1 MENMENGPLTSQQPS
16 MHHLET
22 LKIHA
27 LSEICKL
34 IGRAVHLDTTLSR
47 ALKVLHDIL
56 HMERATLVLLDHNKK
71 RLLIKASYGLSVTEE
86 QRGVYGLSEGI
97 CGQIFQSGSPCV
109 VPDVHNEP
117 LFLNRTGAR
126 TQVKK
131 GDLSFLGVPVKVE
144 GSPVGVLTV
153 DHLFGP
159 EVSPEEDLSF
169 LEIVATLISQFLI
182 LHHAI
187 SKKEEKLVEE
197 NKSLKAEMH
206 SRFNRHYIIGNS
218 AIMQEVYS
226 TIEKVAPSRA
236 TVLLLGESGTGKELV
251 ARAIHEASRRKN
263 KPFIKVNCA
272 ALPENLLESELLG
285 HDKGAFTGA
294 NAAKPGRFEMAD
306 GGTIFLDE
314 IGELPLLL
322 QSKLL
327 RVLQEQQFER
337 IGGTRTLTVDVR
349 VIAATNVNLQASVD
363 KGLFRSDLY
372 YRLNVVP
379 LELPALREKREDIPQ
394 LIDHFLRSSN
404 ERNDK
409 ELMLASTALDFLIA
423 YDWPGNVREL
433 QNLIERIV
441 ILADDDIIRIGDLKN
456 HMNKLSIHVNKL
468 PVPARAAVHEAVP
481 APPPQPKARA
491 SRSSLQDM
499 ERQEIEASLRRN
511 GWVQARAA
519 RELGL
524 TQRQIG
530 YRIKKLKLTKPP
542 FALDD

>member
-1 MENMENGPLTSQQPS
+1 MENMDKRPLIHQTPS
-16 MHHLET
+16 ARYQLET
-22 LKIHA
+22 LKIRA

-47 ALKVLHDIL
+47 VLKVLHDIL
-56 HMERATLVLLDHNKK
+56 HMERATLVLLDQNRQ
-71 RLLIKASYGLSVTEE
+71 RLSIKASYGLSVEEE
-86 QRGVYGLSEGI
+86 QRGIYGLSEGI

-109 VPDVHNEP
+109 VPDVHSEP

-126 TQVKK
+126 SGIRKES
-131 GDLSFLGVPVKVE
+131 LSFLGVPVKVE
-144 GSPVGVLTV
+144 EHPVGVLTV

-159 EVSPEEDLSF
+159 EVSFEEDLSF
-169 LEIVATLISQFLI
+169 LEIVATLIGQFLV

-187 SKKEEKLVEE
+187 SKKEEQLVEE
-197 NKSLKAEMH
+197 NKSLKAELH

-218 AIMQEVYS
+218 VVMQEVYW

-251 ARAIHEASRRKN
+251 ARAIHEASKRKN

-294 NAAKPGRFEMAD
+294 TTAKPGRFEMAD

-314 IGELPLLL
+314 IGELPILL

-349 VIAATNVNLQASVD
+349 VIAATNVDLQANVD
-363 KGLFRSDLY
+363 QGLFRSDLY

-379 LELPALREKREDIPQ
+379 LQLPALRERRDDIPL

-409 ELMLASTALDFLIA
+409 EVMLATTALDFLTT
-423 YDWPGNVREL
+423 YEWPGNVREL
-433 QNLIERIV
+433 QNLIERMV
-441 ILADDDIIRIGDLKN
+441 ILADDEIIHIGDLRT
-456 HMNKLSIHVNKL
+456 HMSKL
-468 PVPARAAVHEAVP
+468 PVPSRSTQNEALAAA
-481 APPPQPKARA
+481 APVKVLTGH
-491 SRSSLQDM
+491 SSLQDL

-530 YRIKKLKLTKPP
+530 YRIKKLKLTKPA
-542 FALDD
+542 FALDG

>member
-1 MENMENGPLTSQQPS
+1 MKSIDKKAVTDQVPSTSCTI
-16 MHHLET
+16 ET
-22 LKIHA
+22 LKIRA
-27 LSEICKL
+27 LSEVCKL
-34 IGRAVHLDTTLSR
+34 IGQAVHLDTTLTR
-47 ALKVLHDIL
+47 VLKVLHDIL
-56 HMERATLVLLDHNKK
+56 HMERATLVLLDPNKQ
-71 RLLIKASYGLSVTEE
+71 RLSIKASYGLSVEEE
-86 QRGVYGLSEGI
+86 QRGIYGLSEGI
-97 CGQIFQSGSPCV
+97 CGQIFQSGSPCI
-109 VPDVHNEP
+109 VPDIHSEP
-117 LFLNRTGAR
+117 MFLNRTGAR
-126 TQVKK
+126 SSIRKES
-131 GDLSFLGVPVKVE
+131 LSFLGVPIKVE

-159 EVSPEEDLSF
+159 EISFEEDMSF
-169 LEIVATLISQFLI
+169 LAILATLIGQFLV

-197 NKSLKAEMH
+197 NKSLKAELH
-206 SRFNRHYIIGNS
+206 SRFNRHYIIGS
-218 AIMQEVYS
+218 SQLMQEVFW

-236 TVLLLGESGTGKELV
+236 TVLLLGESGTGKELA
-251 ARAIHEASRRKN
+251 ARAIHEASTRKD

-294 NAAKPGRFEMAD
+294 TSAKPGRFELAD

-314 IGELPLLL
+314 IGELPVLL
-322 QSKLL
+322 QAKLL

-349 VIAATNVNLQASVD
+349 VIAATNINLQANVD
-363 KGLFRSDLY
+363 QGLFRSDLY

-379 LELPALREKREDIPQ
+379 LKLPALRDRRDDIPL

-409 ELMLASTALDFLIA
+409 EVLLAANALDFLVG

-441 ILADDDIIRIGDLKN
+441 ILADDQVIRPENLQE
-456 HMNKLSIHVNKL
+456 HMSTGSRPELAMEAPPL
-468 PVPARAAVHEAVP
+468 PAVP
-481 APPPQPKARA
+481 G
-491 SRSSLQDM
+491 RSVSGHGSLEDL

-519 RELGL
+519 LDLGL

-530 YRIKKLKLTKPP
+530 YRIKKFNLHRPD
-542 FALDD
+542 FIGG